1 MAYQSFKKG
10 AGSSNSTAKL
20 EALNLPDLKGKSFL
34 DLGCNAGF
42 FCNHALE
49 QGASRVVGVEKA
61 KKYIEPA
68 RAQMPDAEFISSDWS
83 DFQTDEKFDVI
94 INLSAF
100 HYAKDPS
107 ALLRKIHDMLTPNG
121 VFVFEGGVVQ
131 QNLYALWIPVTR
143 GVGTVWYPTRKLWE
157 SVLLKDFSFRY
168 IGPSVTQKGDAL
180 PRVVYHCQRRMRSWT
195 LVSGKRNEGKSTY
208 ASTISADNLVE
219 LDWMMRTIFTA
230 TMFKGDPIVDE
241 FCKLMKKTR
250 HLGDTVRWINTDQRA
265 AAIANHIIQYMP
277 KECDLVIEGFLLSN
291 DLFMKHFQIAAKALG
306 VRLWHSQKI
315 S

>member
-10 AGSSNSTAKL
+10 KGSSNSEAKL
-20 EALNLPDLKGKSFL
+20 EALRLPSLEGKSFL

-49 QGASRVVGVEKA
+49 QGAKRVVGVEKT
-61 KKYIEPA
+61 KSYIEPA
-68 RAQMPDAEFISSDWS
+68 RAQMPDAEFVSSDWA
-83 DFQTDEKFDVI
+83 DFQTSEKFDVI

-107 ALLRKIHDMLTPNG
+107 ALLSKIHDMLTPNG

-131 QNLYALWIPVTR
+131 QNLYSLWIPVTR

-157 SVLLKDFSFRY
+157 SVLLKNFSFRFV
-168 IGPSVTQKGDAL
+168 GPSVLQKGDAL
-180 PRVVYHCQRRMRSWT
+180 PRVVYHCQKKMRSWT
-195 LVSGKRNEGKSTY
+195 LVSGKRQEGKTSY
-208 ASTISADNLVE
+208 ASSLSSDNHVD
-219 LDWMMRTIFTA
+219 LDWMMRSVLTN
-230 TMFKGDPIVDE
+230 TMYTGDKHVRE
-241 FCKLMKKTR
+241 FCKQMKRTKR
-250 HLGDTVRWINTDQRA
+250 LGDTVRWIDTDRKA
-265 AAIANHIIQYMP
+265 SAIANHIIQYMP

-291 DLFMKHFQIAAKALG
+291 DLFLKHFQLAAKALG